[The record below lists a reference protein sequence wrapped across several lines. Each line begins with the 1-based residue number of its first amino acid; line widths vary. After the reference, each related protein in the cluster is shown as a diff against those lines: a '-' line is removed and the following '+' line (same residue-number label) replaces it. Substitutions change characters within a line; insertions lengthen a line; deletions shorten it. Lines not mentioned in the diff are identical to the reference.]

1 MRAFTSARSLVASAA
16 LALLAPLVAAASLS
30 PSLAS
35 DDPMQVDLLLNVTR
49 PGAVTVVLWEDGYEG
64 GVNGHPLALTLDA
77 GAVDAASIAAA
88 EDAAASV
95 ATNQLGAG
103 VEPYAAL
110 LDEVTHD
117 PVADAT
123 VAAPCCAPNRT
134 WHLRAPASASAPAI
148 LYTTRNGTHEWDSGS
163 YPPNLPRV
171 LLALELGR
179 EDSDELNSGFTLER
193 SNALRDAVADA
204 ARARVADVVPKV
216 TEPGK
221 LSHRWAPSVLVVGY
235 KASNFNPDLSAGL
248 TRREIA
254 RESFA
259 GALGVPL
266 ATTTVAS
273 VTDEDPGDGSG
284 SDACRFAFIVSGIAD
299 PAEVA
304 RAWPEVE
311 TAAFAADVT
320 SRMKSNGLSSTA
332 TAAGSSGAGVTA
344 TLTVEVR
351 ARDEGSWIRLA
362 NGAGIL
368 AGDLEKAMEGFPAEL
383 RTPVAGAT
391 RTVVAADGS
400 APALPRD
407 APIRDSGP
415 LSRYDVVHPIGE
427 ARRMTVLVVRVN
439 EANIPTTGHVVRVS
453 FHNQRP
459 GTDVRALVLDG
470 SAGGDD
476 PWMSSAYVMLSR
488 PPSPPPVPFPPP
500 RVEGLETRITA
511 GPAENSISPLGTIF
525 RFQFEPTPSCLECGL
540 PQGTVVHVRV
550 AREPELQWGPW
561 RLATAVDVE
570 TVVLVGGVNVTR
582 MVKRYEYAHWP
593 QSNGAYRAQ
602 AKSIDATLGGTGL
615 EDTTPAERRYVVGAK
630 VTGEGVLD
638 RRTGILTVTF
648 SRDVPFSDDDA
659 ADADRIFNPASLA
672 TMGPGEIRAAW
683 TSPNI
688 LRVILPE
695 ARRSGLCAAWR
706 AVRADTLAEALA
718 GNTPDVPV
726 REWVRPEDVDLP
738 EDFHLEFGGI
748 DAWYPRDSGFSVDPR
763 LRVRM
768 GAETG
773 AETETGVKISGPR
786 DVGGCQRLELEASR
800 ADGAWDGEIAW
811 RLVSVDPSRWP
822 GVPRVDPSD
831 LGPLNVTVAAANADG
846 ATRLSIPPSRTVVD
860 QTYAFAAD
868 VTSCDGT
875 VTNATFTTR
884 RKRGPVPNLR
894 PTTGDDAY
902 ETTRARSLTVSMEVS
917 LPDVT
922 SGSECDADASRLT
935 YAWTNLTAPA
945 PCLYTDVRSAVYDG
959 YELEPRATRRSLTI
973 PPFCLAASDAPHGFK
988 LTASFGGEASSSA
1001 TEILVTVRRTPL
1013 VAVLRGGAG
1022 PRKIQK
1028 GTPFPLDASGS
1039 YDPDASRYDPD
1050 ASTDPATPSR
1060 ARYRYRFFC
1069 ALVTETETPC
1079 PAAIDAALAEANA
1092 LGNVSVVDGD
1102 RLGRAFRIGDT
1113 YRFTVTYSVG
1123 DVASN
1128 ASATVSAVRDAIPT
1142 VVLATPDPPEVA
1154 STDTLRLVGSVERPP
1169 GAPDGELTLS
1179 WSSDPPVDFTR
1190 RERFDGTT
1198 GASSLAIRPG
1208 TLLPDTVYVFTLVA
1222 AREGVAAVGSAS
1234 TGPILVVGP
1243 PTPGRV
1249 FATPSAGTA
1258 LETEFVVAVDGWGG
1272 ASAVRYTVGYVARG
1286 PRGEDVEVALSTA
1299 SSSTEIRGVRLP
1311 ANVTRGGVTGD
1322 VRLFAY
1328 AETSGRA
1335 RARMRIEG
1343 TVRVQPTRAGDE
1355 TDAATNAMDAAARVG
1370 DAEMRAAAAVTAA
1383 ASLNAVPLD
1392 VRGDDDDAKIA
1403 ARRSV
1408 RERAMTLVAE
1418 AAEGTLSDVAADENF
1433 IVEPDV
1439 VRAYVSAVA
1448 AVSASP
1454 EETTKA
1460 AAATGV
1466 EIVAGVLRAKT
1477 ARPTPLDV
1485 LDVAAAALDAAMTVV
1500 AVEGSR
1506 SARPN
1511 ATSDVTGDAA
1521 SERATTTE
1529 WLAAASSGKRRKS
1542 RRLLED
1548 ANLYSDAGNATTSGN
1563 ATPPPPPTP
1572 SAPPDARVVVDP
1584 LVALALDATTAV
1596 ATATTRGRSANE
1608 TAGTFVKTV
1617 VATRGSRLFPT
1628 DVASRLR
1635 AVTGPHP
1642 GSATYAFPPSF
1653 VASVE
1658 NSGTAH
1664 VDVFEYRVG
1673 GEVLP
1678 SATRMMTD
1686 GSAVDVRLD
1695 DGTRPYVDPE
1705 EEVVALVPFT
1715 GSGLIALEKVIY
1727 EYRCARHSGGVWVLD
1742 ESVVRTAAVEETAP
1756 GEGRVT
1762 CAGKGGAMFGY
1773 LVGVVIAPIDFTLTE
1788 NDRLTEETMNV
1799 YWYVMG
1805 GTAATAVLFGVQG
1818 LKRGMRRYT
1827 VKVANSDNAVTN

>member
-148 LYTTRNGTHEWDSGS
+148 LYTTRNGTHEWDPGS

-179 EDSDELNSGFTLER
+179 EDGDELNSGFTLER

-561 RLATAVDVE
+561 RLATAADVE

-638 RRTGILTVTF
+638 RRAGILTVTF

-706 AVRADTLAEALA
+706 AVRADALADALA

-748 DAWYPRDSGFSVDPR
+748 DAWYPQDSGFSVDPR

-831 LGPLNVTVAAANADG
+831 LGPLNATVAAANADG

-1039 YDPDASRYDPD
+1039 YDPDAS
-1050 ASTDPATPSR
+1050 STTRTRRRIPRLHR
-1060 ARYRYRFFC
+1060 ARDIDIDFFARSSRRRRRRAPRRSTPRSRRRTPWETSPSWTAIASGARF
-1069 ALVTETETPC
+1069 
-1079 PAAIDAALAEANA
+1079 
-1092 LGNVSVVDGD
+1092 
-1102 RLGRAFRIGDT
+1102 
-1113 YRFTVTYSVG
+1113 
-1123 DVASN
+1123 
-1128 ASATVSAVRDAIPT
+1128 ASATR
-1142 VVLATPDPPEVA
+1142 
-1154 STDTLRLVGSVERPP
+1154 TD
-1169 GAPDGELTLS
+1169 
-1179 WSSDPPVDFTR
+1179 
-1190 RERFDGTT
+1190 
-1198 GASSLAIRPG
+1198 
-1208 TLLPDTVYVFTLVA
+1208 
-1222 AREGVAAVGSAS
+1222 
-1234 TGPILVVGP
+1234 
-1243 PTPGRV
+1243 
-1249 FATPSAGTA
+1249 
-1258 LETEFVVAVDGWGG
+1258 
-1272 ASAVRYTVGYVARG
+1272 
-1286 PRGEDVEVALSTA
+1286 
-1299 SSSTEIRGVRLP
+1299 
-1311 ANVTRGGVTGD
+1311 
-1322 VRLFAY
+1322 
-1328 AETSGRA
+1328 
-1335 RARMRIEG
+1335 
-1343 TVRVQPTRAGDE
+1343 
-1355 TDAATNAMDAAARVG
+1355 
-1370 DAEMRAAAAVTAA
+1370 
-1383 ASLNAVPLD
+1383 
-1392 VRGDDDDAKIA
+1392 
-1403 ARRSV
+1403 
-1408 RERAMTLVAE
+1408 
-1418 AAEGTLSDVAADENF
+1418 
-1433 IVEPDV
+1433 
-1439 VRAYVSAVA
+1439 
-1448 AVSASP
+1448 SP
-1454 EETTKA
+1454 
-1460 AAATGV
+1460 
-1466 EIVAGVLRAKT
+1466 
-1477 ARPTPLDV
+1477 
-1485 LDVAAAALDAAMTVV
+1485 
-1500 AVEGSR
+1500 
-1506 SARPN
+1506 
-1511 ATSDVTGDAA
+1511 
-1521 SERATTTE
+1521 
-1529 WLAAASSGKRRKS
+1529 
-1542 RRLLED
+1542 
-1548 ANLYSDAGNATTSGN
+1548 
-1563 ATPPPPPTP
+1563 
-1572 SAPPDARVVVDP
+1572 
-1584 LVALALDATTAV
+1584 
-1596 ATATTRGRSANE
+1596 
-1608 TAGTFVKTV
+1608 
-1617 VATRGSRLFPT
+1617 
-1628 DVASRLR
+1628 
-1635 AVTGPHP
+1635 
-1642 GSATYAFPPSF
+1642 
-1653 VASVE
+1653 
-1658 NSGTAH
+1658 
-1664 VDVFEYRVG
+1664 
-1673 GEVLP
+1673 
-1678 SATRMMTD
+1678 
-1686 GSAVDVRLD
+1686 
-1695 DGTRPYVDPE
+1695 
-1705 EEVVALVPFT
+1705 
-1715 GSGLIALEKVIY
+1715 
-1727 EYRCARHSGGVWVLD
+1727 
-1742 ESVVRTAAVEETAP
+1742 
-1756 GEGRVT
+1756 
-1762 CAGKGGAMFGY
+1762 
-1773 LVGVVIAPIDFTLTE
+1773 
-1788 NDRLTEETMNV
+1788 
-1799 YWYVMG
+1799 
-1805 GTAATAVLFGVQG
+1805 
-1818 LKRGMRRYT
+1818 
-1827 VKVANSDNAVTN
+1827 

>member
-1 MRAFTSARSLVASAA
+1 MRALTTARALVASAA

-88 EDAAASV
+88 EDAAASL

-103 VEPYAAL
+103 VEPHAAL

-117 PVADAT
+117 PVADAA

-148 LYTTRNGTHEWDSGS
+148 LYTTRNGTHEWDPGS

-179 EDSDELNSGFTLER
+179 EDGDELNSGFTLER

-204 ARARVADVVPKV
+204 AYARVADVVPKV
-216 TEPGK
+216 TDPGK

-235 KASNFNPDLSAGL
+235 KASNFNADLAAGL

-284 SDACRFAFIVSGIAD
+284 SDACRFAFVVSGIAD

-320 SRMKSNGLSSTA
+320 SRMKSNGLSSAA
-332 TAAGSSGAGVTA
+332 TASGSSGAGVTA

-351 ARDEGSWIRLA
+351 PRDEGSWIRLA

-383 RTPVAGAT
+383 RTPVTGAT

-400 APALPRD
+400 DPALPRN
-407 APIRDSGP
+407 APIRDPRP
-415 LSRYDVVHPIGE
+415 LSRYDVVHPVGD
-427 ARRMTVLVVRVN
+427 ARRMTVLVVRVD

-459 GTDVRALVLDG
+459 GADVRALVLDG

-476 PWMSSAYVMLSR
+476 PWISSAYVMLSR
-488 PPSPPPVPFPPP
+488 PPSPPPMPFPPP
-500 RVEGLETRITA
+500 RVEGLETRITE

-525 RFQFEPTPSCLECGL
+525 RFRFEPTPSCSECGL

-570 TVVLVGGVNVTR
+570 TIVLVGGVNVTR
-582 MVKRYEYAHWP
+582 TVKRYEYAHWP
-593 QSNGAYRAQ
+593 RSNGAYRAQ

-630 VTGEGVLD
+630 VVGEGVLD
-638 RRTGILTVTF
+638 RRTGVMTVTF
-648 SRDVPFSDDDA
+648 SHEVPFAAADA
-659 ADADRIFNPASLA
+659 ADADRIFTPASLA
-672 TMGPGEIRAAW
+672 TMGPGEIRATW
-683 TSPNI
+683 TSPTI
-688 LRVILPE
+688 LRVTLPE
-695 ARRSGLCAAWR
+695 ARQSGLCAAWR
-706 AVRADTLAEALA
+706 AVRAEVLAEALA
-718 GNTPDVPV
+718 GNTPDVPM
-726 REWVRPEDVDLP
+726 REWTRPEDVDLP
-738 EDFHLEFGGI
+738 EDFNLEFGGL
-748 DAWYPRDSGFSVDPR
+748 DAWYPADSGFSVEAR

-768 GAETG
+768 GAGTGAETG
-773 AETETGVKISGPR
+773 AETETRAVVSGPR
-786 DVGGCQRLELEASR
+786 DVGGCQNLELEASR
-800 ADGAWDGEIAW
+800 ADGAWEGESAW
-811 RLVSVDPSRWP
+811 RLVSVNPSRWP
-822 GVPRVDPSD
+822 GVPRVDPAT
-831 LGPLNVTVAAANADG
+831 LGPLNATVAAANADR

-860 QTYAFAAD
+860 QTYEFAAD
-868 VTSCDGT
+868 ITSCDGT
-875 VTNATFTTR
+875 VTNATFSVR
-884 RKRGPVPNLR
+884 RKRGPVPDLR
-894 PTTGDDAY
+894 PATGGDEYAVY
-902 ETTRARSLTVSMEVS
+902 RARSLTVSMEVS
-917 LPDVT
+917 LPDVADAAP
-922 SGSECDADASRLT
+922 GSECAADASGLA
-935 YAWTNLTAPA
+935 YAWTNLTGPA
-945 PCLYTDVRSAVYDG
+945 PCLYTNVRSAVYDG

-973 PPFCLAASDAPHGFK
+973 PPFCLAASDEPHRLK
-988 LTASFGGEASSSA
+988 LTAGFGGGASSSA

-1013 VAVLRGGAG
+1013 VTVLRGGAG

-1028 GTPFPLDASGS
+1028 GASFPLDASGS
-1039 YDPDASRYDPD
+1039 YDPDASIVAANAPERF
-1050 ASTDPATPSR
+1050 
-1060 ARYRYRFFC
+1060 RFFC
-1069 ALVTETETPC
+1069 ALVPDGSAAETPC
-1079 PAAIDAALAEANA
+1079 PAAIDAVLAEANA

-1102 RLGRAFRIGDT
+1102 RLGGAFRVGDT
-1113 YRFTVTYSVG
+1113 YRFTATYSVG
-1123 DVASN
+1123 NVATN
-1128 ASATVSAVRDAIPT
+1128 ASTTVSAVREAIPT
-1142 VVLATPDPPEVA
+1142 VTLATPDPAEVA
-1154 STDTLRLVGSVERPP
+1154 STDTLRLIGSVERIP
-1169 GAPDGELTLS
+1169 GAPDGDITLS
-1179 WSSDPPVDFTR
+1179 WSSDPPVDFAR
-1190 RERFDGTT
+1190 RDFFDSPAD
-1198 GASSLAIRPG
+1198 ASSLAIRPG
-1208 TLLPDTVYVFTLVA
+1208 VLLPDTVYVFTLSA

-1234 TGPILVVGP
+1234 TGPVLVVGP

-1249 FATPSAGTA
+1249 FATPSSGTA
-1258 LETEFVVAVDGWGG
+1258 LETEFTVAVDGWGG
-1272 ASAVRYTVGYVARG
+1272 ASALRYTVGYVARG
-1286 PRGEDVEVALSTA
+1286 PRGEEVEVALSTA
-1299 SSSTEIRGVRLP
+1299 SSSTEVRGVRLP
-1311 ANVTRGGVTGD
+1311 ANVTADGATGD
-1322 VRLFAY
+1322 ARLFAY
-1328 AETSGRA
+1328 AETTGSA

-1343 TVRVQPTRAGDE
+1343 TVRVEPTRAGGE

-1370 DAEMRAAAAVTAA
+1370 DAEMRAAAATTAA
-1383 ASLNAVPLD
+1383 ASLNAVPLGN
-1392 VRGDDDDAKIA
+1392 VRGDDAALA

-1408 RERAMTLVAE
+1408 RERAMTLVAR
-1418 AAEGTLSDVAADENF
+1418 AAEGVLSDVAADENF
-1433 IVEPDV
+1433 LVEPDV
-1439 VRAYVSAVA
+1439 VRAYVGAVA

-1454 EETTKA
+1454 VETTKA
-1460 AAATGV
+1460 TAATGV
-1466 EIVAGVLRAKT
+1466 EIVAGLLRAKT

-1485 LDVAAAALDAAMTVV
+1485 VGVAVGAFDAAMTIV
-1500 AVEGSR
+1500 AIETADGDDDGSNPDG
-1506 SARPN
+1506 SNPAPARPN
-1511 ATSDVTGDAA
+1511 VTSDVAGDAA
-1521 SERATTTE
+1521 S
-1529 WLAAASSGKRRKS
+1529 SGRRRGG
-1542 RRLLED
+1542 RRLLQD
-1548 ANLYSDAGNATTSGN
+1548 ANLYSDAGNETSGTSETSS
-1563 ATPPPPPTP
+1563 APPPPPTP
-1572 SAPPDARVVVDP
+1572 PDARFVIDS
-1584 LVALALDATTAV
+1584 LVMLALDGTTA
-1596 ATATTRGRSANE
+1596 AAAAITRGRSANE
-1608 TAGTFVKTV
+1608 TPGTFAKTV
-1617 VATRGSRLFPT
+1617 VATRGSRFFPV
-1628 DVASRLR
+1628 DVASRSR
-1635 AVTGPHP
+1635 AMTGPHT

-1664 VDVFEYRVG
+1664 VDVYEYRVG

-1695 DGTRPYVDPE
+1695 DGRRPYVDPE
-1705 EEVVALVPFT
+1705 EEIVARVPFT

-1742 ESVVRTAAVEETAP
+1742 ESVVRTVAVEETAP
-1756 GEGRVT
+1756 GVGRVT

-1788 NDRLTEETMNV
+1788 NDRLTEGTMNV
-1799 YWYVMG
+1799 YWYIMG
-1805 GTAATAVLFGVQG
+1805 GTAAAAVLFGVQA

-1827 VKVANSDNAVTN
+1827 VKVANSDNAVSN